1 MAGVADAENHGA
13 ATHEPRADGLEDVAM
28 DGRVAHHAA
37 LAHALSAGLE
47 LRLDEHEAAVAAA
60 QRF

>member
-1 MAGVADAENHGA
+1 MPSTSGA
-13 ATHEPRADGLEDVAM
+13 ALQQPRADRLEHVAM

-37 LAHALSAGLE
+37 LADALTAGLE